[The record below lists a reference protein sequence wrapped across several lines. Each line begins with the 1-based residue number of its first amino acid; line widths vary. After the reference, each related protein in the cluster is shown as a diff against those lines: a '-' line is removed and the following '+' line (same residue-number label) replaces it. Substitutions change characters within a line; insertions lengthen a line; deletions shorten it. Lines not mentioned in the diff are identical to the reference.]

1 MECEAQH
8 AGQSQSSPHTKLV
21 SLIFWYD
28 STWGSLG
35 LKFKITVP
43 PPPPQTQYCKNYL
56 AFGLIV
62 LFFSVTLLLT
72 LRFLYFQTGT
82 LQTECKRYVYNV
94 NNNGAS
100 FCC

>member
-1 MECEAQH
+1 MQADH
-8 AGQSQSSPHTKLV
+8 KAHLPQSSSHLFFGMTVHGAVWDLNSKLP
-21 SLIFWYD
+21 Y
-28 STWGSLG
+28 
-35 LKFKITVP
+35 P
-43 PPPPQTQYCKNYL
+43 PPPHSKNYL

>member
-21 SLIFWYD
+21 SLILWYD

-43 PPPPQTQYCKNYL
+43 PPHSKNYL

>member
-8 AGQSQSSPHTKLV
+8 AGRSHSSPHTKLV
-21 SLIFWYD
+21 YLIFWYD
-28 STWGSLG
+28 STQGSLG

-43 PPPPQTQYCKNYL
+43 PPLPTQYCKIYL